1 MPMIYLIYRS
11 IATEVPREA
20 DLVALLE
27 HARPANAARGIT
39 GMLLYQNGRYMQM
52 LEGVESA
59 VRDLFA
65 AISADR
71 RHRDVK
77 VVATGALAKRHFSDW
92 SMGFRNMDQFA
103 DLPDYDTYLARQLDD
118 GQITREE
125 RAAFRFMF
133 HFIESA

>member
-1 MPMIYLIYRS
+1 
-11 IATEVPREA
+11 
-20 DLVALLE
+20 
-27 HARPANAARGIT
+27 
-39 GMLLYQNGRYMQM
+39 MLRCQNGRYMQM
-52 LEGVESA
+52 LEGKEPA
-59 VRDLFA
+59 VRALFA
-65 AISADR
+65 AIYAVR

-103 DLPDYDTYLARQLDD
+103 DLPDYDTYLARQLDE
-118 GQITREE
+118 GQLSPEE